1 MAFVSTFDTIPTN
14 IGTWCRVPTLVV
26 SVARHAPK
34 LHVHA
39 HVHVHVHV
47 HVHAHV
53 HAECVTC
60 AMEWL
65 ERWHD
70 WQCGAST
77 ARTSTLII
85 ADGWI
90 GCRQSVDHRGI
101 RRLVNR
107 FDASTDLM
115 RRSVLFGR
123 LMVRR
128 WLMVESVDK

>member
-34 LHVHA
+34 LHV
-39 HVHVHVHV
+39 V
-47 HVHAHV
+47 
-53 HAECVTC
+53 ECVTC

-65 ERWHD
+65 ERWND

-90 GCRQSVDHRGI
+90 GCRQSVDQSM
-101 RRLVNR
+101 NP
-107 FDASTDLM
+107 
-115 RRSVLFGR
+115 
-123 LMVRR
+123 
-128 WLMVESVDK
+128 